1 MESVDL
7 CENAFSNVKFSFYP
21 KNVFLEFSNLFSK
34 QCLLV
39 SKSLFLYLPLTR
51 SFRSLRIWVCIWI
64 SDPKWILDEL
74 MVCARALCLSAIWF
88 ILIKFSI
95 KLDMFQFQ
103 FVPCHAMPC
112 GAAVLLQLSNWI
124 LWILRSRRHL
134 VIRDWIRTG
143 HFNNSLRITLILIS
157 SLVCMS
163 ACLRVCTSTGQWN
176 KKREHFL
183 AFIANYF
190 RNRIQTPILYGL
202 SENPFNNN
210 AAAITACDVKFAP
223 TKWKICGE
231 KESVERFKL
240 FLI

>member
-1 MESVDL
+1 MESVHL
-7 CENAFSNVKFSFYP
+7 CENAFSNAKFLFYP

-51 SFRSLRIWVCIWI
+51 SLRSLRRECAYEFPIRNEFWMSSWYVCE
-64 SDPKWILDEL
+64 S
-74 MVCARALCLSAIWF
+74 ALSLSN
-88 ILIKFSI
+88 LIYFNKIFNQIGRVS
-95 KLDMFQFQ
+95 
-103 FVPCHAMPC
+103 VSVRAMPC

-124 LWILRSRRHL
+124 LWILRSCRHL

-143 HFNNSLRITLILIS
+143 QFNNSLRITLILIS

-176 KKREHFL
+176 EKREHFL

>member
-1 MESVDL
+1 MESVHL

-51 SFRSLRIWVCIWI
+51 SFRSQRRECAYEFPIRNEFWMSSW
-64 SDPKWILDEL
+64 
-74 MVCARALCLSAIWF
+74 CARALCLSAIWF

-95 KLDMFQFQ
+95 KLDVFQFQ

-143 HFNNSLRITLILIS
+143 QFNNSLRITLILIS

-163 ACLRVCTSTGQWN
+163 ACLRVHFHRSMEW
-176 KKREHFL
+176 KKGTLLGFH
-183 AFIANYF
+183 
-190 RNRIQTPILYGL
+190 
-202 SENPFNNN
+202 
-210 AAAITACDVKFAP
+210 C
-223 TKWKICGE
+223 
-231 KESVERFKL
+231 KL
-240 FLI
+240 FS